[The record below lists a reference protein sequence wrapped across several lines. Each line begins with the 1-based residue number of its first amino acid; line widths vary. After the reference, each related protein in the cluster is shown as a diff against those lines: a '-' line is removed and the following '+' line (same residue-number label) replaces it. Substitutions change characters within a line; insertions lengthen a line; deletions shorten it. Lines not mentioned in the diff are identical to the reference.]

1 MITPDKVDGIAI
13 KSTNHADAD
22 FVELF
27 HKEVRENGDL
37 LSIKGRKNPFDSVE
51 YIKTKQNTYM
61 FDFFNGSPRIEVV
74 TNLN

>member
-1 MITPDKVDGIAI
+1 LPETKV
-13 KSTNHADAD
+13 SD
-22 FVELF
+22 FVELL

-37 LSIKGRKNPFDSVE
+37 LSTKGRKNPFDSVE